1 MFSAF
6 CKTKQCIFSQSQGM
20 ANCPFLCARAWRIE
34 HEVKG
39 PRGCA
44 LGGIVTAG
52 IEPRINNT
60 MFTTNVV
67 KQC

>member
-1 MFSAF
+1 
-6 CKTKQCIFSQSQGM
+6 M

-44 LGGIVTAG
+44 LGGIITAG

-60 MFTTNVV
+60 MLYNKCCKTMLKRLAAAALSFTEAFH
-67 KQC
+67 